1 MSKLQ
6 FKYLRIQ
13 GKELARN
20 TMYAKGIFSMCM
32 KMIQDEIMDQEDAD
46 LYMEIDSWFAENLPW
61 PPPCKRQEPVVCWFK
76 TENSDEMLKM
86 IRPALWLLDRYN
98 HPYYL
103 VYTNTPGEIVYE
115 DKYQIAAKVDGELM
129 IEELQPNWSPKD
141 PEEETGENKEPLSPH
156 F

>member
-1 MSKLQ
+1 MSKLT
-6 FKYLRIQ
+6 FKYVRIQ

-20 TMYAKGIFSMCM
+20 TMHAKGIFSMCM
-32 KMIQDEIMDQEDAD
+32 QMIQDEIMDEEDAD
-46 LYMEIDSWFAENLPW
+46 LYREIDSWFAENLPW

-76 TENSDEMLKM
+76 TENADEMIKM

-115 DKYQIAAKVDGELM
+115 DKYQVAAKVDGFLQIDE
-129 IEELQPNWSPKD
+129 IQPNWSPED
-141 PEEETGENKEPLSPH
+141 
-156 F
+156 